1 LILVTR
7 RSRAT
12 ITVPFYQ
19 IITHSL
25 SKSAMIKIL
34 SLFVVSLCAIFSIA
48 HAQTNG
54 KGIIFF
60 PGTFKEAVQQAK
72 KENKKIFFD
81 AYAEWCGPCRFMD
94 SAIYTDPEIGEFFN
108 RYFISI
114 RVDMEKGEG
123 PELAKKLSSINGYP
137 SLLFIKPGGFAYK
150 TVLGS
155 LTKEILLGEAKLAA
169 IE

>member
-1 LILVTR
+1 M
-7 RSRAT
+7 
-12 ITVPFYQ
+12 
-19 IITHSL
+19 
-25 SKSAMIKIL
+25 KKIL
-34 SLFVVSLCAIFSIA
+34 HLVLSLCLCMAFFNA
-48 HAQTNG
+48 VAQSTG
-54 KGIIFF
+54 KGISFF
-60 PGTFKEAVQQAK
+60 TGTFKEAIQQAK

-94 SAIYTDPEIGEFFN
+94 SAIYTDPEIGAFFN
-108 RYFISI
+108 QHFVSV

>member
-1 LILVTR
+1 
-7 RSRAT
+7 
-12 ITVPFYQ
+12 
-19 IITHSL
+19 
-25 SKSAMIKIL
+25 MKIL
-34 SLFVVSLCAIFSIA
+34 LLFFSIGLCTVCSIV
-48 HAQTNG
+48 HAQSKE

-60 PGTFKEAVQQAK
+60 AGTFKEAVQQAK

-81 AYAEWCGPCRFMD
+81 AYAEWCGPCKFMD
-94 SAIYTDPEIGEFFN
+94 SAIYTDPEIGAFFN
-108 RYFISI
+108 QHFVSI

-155 LTKEILLGEAKLAA
+155 LTKEILLSEAKLAA